1 VVELEDRAVTPD
13 KDLRRP
19 ATRSAPAA
27 AKPDDTR
34 CWLAAANCGGRR
46 GERRQPEHM
55 VGVRQLTTWMR

>member
-1 VVELEDRAVTPD
+1 MVELEDRAVTLD
-13 KDLRRP
+13 KDPRWP

-34 CWLAAANCGGRR
+34 CWLATANYGGRR